1 MTDTT
6 DHFQDIRPLL
16 DSEVPETV
24 ARLVAD
30 RGFRRAVEPIMKPL
44 SWEQFSGIVTRCKS
58 KDDFQAKI
66 IHPLLKRLI
75 EQTTTKMVGTG
86 WENIK
91 KDNSYLFISNHRD
104 IVLDAAFFNIL
115 LFDKQLQTTEIAIG
129 DNLLI
134 HPWIT
139 DLVRINKSFIVKRSV
154 SVREM
159 LKVSR
164 HLSDY
169 IHYTIN
175 QRAQSIW
182 IAQREGRAK
191 DSDDKTQASLLKM
204 FTLHDSAKPLEM
216 LRQLRIVPLSISYEY
231 DPCDFLKAKE
241 FQLKRD
247 MEEHKKSEADDIE
260 NMTTG
265 IMGFKGR
272 VVFRLG
278 ECINRGLETIP
289 AGTGR
294 NEVLE
299 QAATLID
306 NEIYRNYTF
315 FPINY
320 IAFDRMSS
328 SNRFRNEYNDEEV
341 AHFDT
346 YLQRQ
351 VDKIEI
357 PNKDSDFLR
366 DKIIEMYGNTVKNH
380 LEMRGTSEEAKKT
393 AKSSIH

>member
-1 MTDTT
+1 MTPMTDIT
-6 DHFQDIRPLL
+6 DRFRNIRPLL

-24 ARLVAD
+24 ARLIAD
-30 RGFRRAVEPIMKPL
+30 EGFKRAVEPIMKPL

-58 KDDFQAKI
+58 KDDFQAQI
-66 IHPLLKRLI
+66 IHPLLKQLI
-75 EQTTTKMVGTG
+75 HQTTTKMVGTG

-91 KDNSYLFISNHRD
+91 KENSYLFISNHRD

-115 LFDKQLQTTEIAIG
+115 LFDKQFQTTEIAIG

-164 HLSDY
+164 QLSNY
-169 IHYTIN
+169 IHHTIN

-191 DSDDKTQASLLKM
+191 DSNDKTQTSLLKM
-204 FTLHDSAKPLEM
+204 LTLHDSAKPLEM
-216 LRQLRIVPLSISYEY
+216 LHQLSIVPLSISYEY

-247 MEEHKKSEADDIE
+247 ATGHKKTEADDIE
-260 NMTTG
+260 NMGTG

-278 ECINRGLETIP
+278 ECINRSLEAIP
-289 AGTGR
+289 RKRTVTKCSTGQPR
-294 NEVLE
+294 
-299 QAATLID
+299 
-306 NEIYRNYTF
+306 
-315 FPINY
+315 
-320 IAFDRMSS
+320 
-328 SNRFRNEYNDEEV
+328 
-341 AHFDT
+341 
-346 YLQRQ
+346 
-351 VDKIEI
+351 
-357 PNKDSDFLR
+357 
-366 DKIIEMYGNTVKNH
+366 
-380 LEMRGTSEEAKKT
+380 
-393 AKSSIH
+393 

>member
-1 MTDTT
+1 MTNMTDR
-6 DHFQDIRPLL
+6 FQDIRPLL
-16 DSEVPETV
+16 DNEVPEAV
-24 ARLVAD
+24 ARLLAD

-44 SWEQFSGIVTRCKS
+44 SWEQFSGIVRRCKS
-58 KDDFQAKI
+58 KDDFQAQI
-66 IHPLLKRLI
+66 IHPLLKRVI
-75 EQTTTKMVGTG
+75 EQTTSKMVGAG

-91 KDNSYLFISNHRD
+91 KENSYLFISNHRD

-115 LFDKQLQTTEIAIG
+115 LFDKQFPTTEIAIG

-139 DLVRINKSFIVKRSV
+139 DLVRLNKSFIVQRSV

-169 IHYTIN
+169 IHHTIN

-191 DSDDKTQASLLKM
+191 DSNDKTQASLLKM

-247 MEEHKKSEADDIE
+247 AEDHKKSEADDIE
-260 NMTTG
+260 NMATG

-272 VVFRLG
+272 VIFRLG
-278 ECINRGLETIP
+278 ECINRCLKTIP
-289 AGTGR
+289 VGTGR
-294 NEVLE
+294 NEVLNR
-299 QAATLID
+299 AAKLID
-306 NEIYRNYTF
+306 NEIYRNYAF

-320 IAFDRMSS
+320 IAYDRMSGS
-328 SNRFRNEYNDEEV
+328 DRFRNEYSDEEV
-341 AHFDT
+341 AHFDA
-346 YLQRQ
+346 YLQQQ
-351 VDKIEI
+351 VNKIDI
-357 PNKDSDFLR
+357 PNKDDDFLR

-380 LEMRGTSEEAKKT
+380 LEQGAKQ
-393 AKSSIH
+393 

>member
-1 MTDTT
+1 MTDIT
-6 DHFQDIRPLL
+6 DRFKDIRPLY

-44 SWEQFSGIVTRCKS
+44 LSWEQFSEIVTRCKS
-58 KDDFQAKI
+58 KNDFQARI

-75 EQTTTKMVGTG
+75 KQTTTKMVGAG
-86 WENIK
+86 WENVEK
-91 KDNSYLFISNHRD
+91 GNSYLFISNHRD

-115 LFDKQLQTTEIAIG
+115 LFDKQFQTTEIAIG

-139 DLVRINKSFIVKRSV
+139 DLVRINKSFIVKRNV

-164 HLSDY
+164 QLSDY
-169 IHYTIN
+169 IHHTIN

-247 MEEHKKSEADDIE
+247 TADHKKSEADDIE
-260 NMTTG
+260 NMATG
-265 IMGFKGR
+265 IMGFKGQ

-278 ECINRGLETIP
+278 ECINRGLEAIP
-289 AGTGR
+289 AGASR
-294 NEVLE
+294 NEVLDR
-299 QAATLID
+299 AATLID
-306 NEIYRNYTF
+306 HEIYRNYSF

-320 IAFDRMSS
+320 IAYDRMSG
-328 SNRFRNEYNDEEV
+328 SNRFRNEYSDEEV

-351 VDKIEI
+351 VDKIDI

-366 DKIIEMYGNTVKNH
+366 DIIINMYGNTVKNH
-380 LEMRGTSEEAKKT
+380 LEQGGEKEC
-393 AKSSIH
+393 